1 MRQRKSSADYY
12 SGSVRFDA
20 EKKTGLSNPSR
31 GLPNEPNR
39 NGPAKTKPIAEVLA
53 SKLSATNIEP
63 GLHIVATPIGNL
75 SDITLR
81 AIAVLRVADAIAC
94 EDTRVT
100 GKLKFEFGLTA
111 ELISYHEHNA
121 DRVTPGII
129 NRLKLGETVALVSDA
144 GTPLVSDPGYRLVK
158 AALGNDISIIPVPGA
173 SALLAALSVSGLP
186 TDRFVFEGFLPTK
199 TIARR
204 RILNRTAA
212 VDATVIFYESPK
224 RLANSLADMAEILGS
239 RDAVIARELTKRFE
253 RIARGTLENLAAQI
267 ETTPR
272 LKGEVTIVVAPPQGA
287 EPPSKEKIDSL
298 LTDAITRQS
307 VRDAANLVAEA
318 TGLPRRV
325 LYQRAIELKAK
336 FSVKRNSKGK
346 NG

>member
-1 MRQRKSSADYY
+1 
-12 SGSVRFDA
+12 
-20 EKKTGLSNPSR
+20 
-31 GLPNEPNR
+31 
-39 NGPAKTKPIAEVLA
+39 
-53 SKLSATNIEP
+53 
-63 GLHIVATPIGNL
+63 
-75 SDITLR
+75 
-81 AIAVLRVADAIAC
+81 
-94 EDTRVT
+94 
-100 GKLKFEFGLTA
+100 
-111 ELISYHEHNA
+111 
-121 DRVTPGII
+121 
-129 NRLKLGETVALVSDA
+129 
-144 GTPLVSDPGYRLVK
+144 
-158 AALGNDISIIPVPGA
+158 
-173 SALLAALSVSGLP
+173 
-186 TDRFVFEGFLPTK
+186 
-199 TIARR
+199 
-204 RILNRTAA
+204 
-212 VDATVIFYESPK
+212 
-224 RLANSLADMAEILGS
+224 MAEILGS

>member
-1 MRQRKSSADYY
+1 MRQRKPSADYY

-20 EKKTGLSNPSR
+20 EKETGLSNPSSN
-31 GLPNEPNR
+31 LPNEPNR
-39 NGPAKTKPIAEVLA
+39 SGPAKTKPIAEVLA
-53 SKLSATNIEP
+53 SKLSATNIET

-81 AIAVLRVADAIAC
+81 AIAVLRAADAIAC

-100 GKLKFEFGLTA
+100 GKLKFEFGLAA
-111 ELISYHEHNA
+111 ELIAYHEHNA

-129 NRLKLGETVALVSDA
+129 KRLKSGETVALVSDA

-158 AALGNDISIIPVPGA
+158 VALSNDIAVIPVPGA

-199 TIARR
+199 SIARR
-204 RILNRTAA
+204 KILNRSAA
-212 VDATVIFYESPK
+212 VDATLIFYESPK
-224 RLANSLADMAEILGS
+224 RLASSLGDMAEILGS
-239 RDAVIARELTKRFE
+239 RNAVIARELTKRFE
-253 RIARGTLENLAAQI
+253 QISRGTLENLASQI
-267 ETTPR
+267 ETAPI
-272 LKGEVTIVVAPPQGA
+272 LKGEVTIVIAPPQGT

-298 LTDAITRQS
+298 LTDAIARQS

-318 TGLPRRV
+318 TGMPRRP
-325 LYQRAIELKAK
+325 LYQRAIELQSGY
-336 FSVKRNSKGK
+336 SVKKK
-346 NG
+346 